1 MFFCHF
7 LILIL
12 QESITAHKL
21 VALWLPSI
29 IIRIFVLLDEYSTHA
44 VHFLA
49 DSALFIDLHVA
60 NVVSDVQ
67 ALSRI
72 LEASASGPSAR
83 AQVLSSWLGDVWP
96 HGEHQGDLLEPD
108 QYPSKAYANIFSVK
122 TYIFCKIIVCISIFC
137 AKIRR
142 VIVVWYRDTLKMT
155 GLLFLGEGMRTRPD
169 REPRVAAACA
179 ARQWRHGA
187 QDGEQGGREALRQ
200 DRAELRQE
208 VEPVG
213 GLAWREERPRETGT
227 WIAGP

>member
-1 MFFCHF
+1 MYVLQFLFRRGRRERRRHTDGHRRQRSVAASPASQDPVHLPAQPRSVHHQEWNWKRMFFCHF

-21 VALWLPSI
+21 IALWLPSMI
-29 IIRIFVLLDEYSTHA
+29 FRIFVLLDEYSTHA

-83 AQVLSSWLGDVWP
+83 AQVLSSRLGDVWP

-137 AKIRR
+137 ANIRR
-142 VIVVWYRDTLKMT
+142 Q
-155 GLLFLGEGMRTRPD
+155 LLGDSYKL
-169 REPRVAAACA
+169 
-179 ARQWRHGA
+179 
-187 QDGEQGGREALRQ
+187 
-200 DRAELRQE
+200 
-208 VEPVG
+208 PVH
-213 GLAWREERPRETGT
+213 A
-227 WIAGP
+227 II